1 MGASGMGGQ
10 WYGGPV
16 LWGTLWLLKDP
27 MLRRGSG
34 CAAVTPGPGVLASL
48 ARDFGSCAVKD
59 FCNRSVIVLYGSVI
73 VL

>member
-1 MGASGMGGQ
+1 
-10 WYGGPV
+10 
-16 LWGTLWLLKDP
+16 

-48 ARDFGSCAVKD
+48 ARGFGSCAVKD
-59 FCNRSVIVLYGSVI
+59 VCNGSVIVLYGSVI

>member
-1 MGASGMGGQ
+1 M
-10 WYGGPV
+10 
-16 LWGTLWLLKDP
+16 LWGALLLLEGL

-48 ARDFGSCAVKD
+48 ARGFGSCAVKD
-59 FCNRSVIVLYGSVI
+59 VCNGSVIVLYGSVI